1 LNTISIDEILIF
13 FVFIVYRLSHE
24 YTNISMCKLVD
35 VYYEKILR
43 WNKYKKNDRIMDLYN
58 NCYLKLF
65 VANKLER
72 IDKS

>member
-1 LNTISIDEILIF
+1 
-13 FVFIVYRLSHE
+13 
-24 YTNISMCKLVD
+24 MCKLVD